1 MKFYKIKEN
10 TKEHL
15 MSHCQNNHES
25 LSESS
30 TLLHLLGSFKHTTYE
45 LQKAHWL
52 VAGKEFYRLHE
63 EFDHFYNWS
72 FEAEDEIAELIIRL
86 NEEKSIPVD
95 LQKLISHSLI
105 TPINTTNNQTI
116 VKDVLRIFHEL
127 KDALLK
133 GVQVFENK
141 PAVEGKLIDILSGL
155 EDFEWKLSRYN
166 AK

>member
-1 MKFYKIKEN
+1 
-10 TKEHL
+10 
-15 MSHCQNNHES
+15 MSHCQNNQES
-25 LSESS
+25 VYESV
-30 TLLHLLGSFKHTTYE
+30 TLINLLGSFKHATFE
-45 LQKAHWL
+45 FQKAHWL

-63 EFDHFYNWS
+63 EFEHFYNWS
-72 FEAEDEIAELIIRL
+72 FEAEDEIAELMIRL

-95 LQKLISHSLI
+95 LQKLIGHSLI
-105 TPINTTNNQTI
+105 TSINTTNNQTI

-141 PAVEGKLIDILSGL
+141 PAIEGKLIDILSGL

-166 AK
+166 AE